1 MDKARV
7 TFGQHKKYDLDY
19 IILSMLESL
28 EGKTNGV
35 LIGDMI
41 NTENNCVISD
51 NEHIKLGSFLGDI
64 VRYD

>member
-7 TFGQHKKYDLDY
+7 TSGQHKKYDLDY

-28 EGKTNGV
+28 AGKTNGV
-35 LIGDMI
+35 LICDI
-41 NTENNCVISD
+41 TNTENDCVIID
-51 NEHIKLGSFLGDI
+51 NEHIKLGSFLGET

>member
-1 MDKARV
+1 MDKAGV
-7 TFGQHKKYDLDY
+7 TFGEHKKYDLAY
-19 IILSMLESL
+19 IILSMPESL
-28 EGKTNGV
+28 KGKTNGV

-41 NTENNCVISD
+41 NTENDCVISD

>member
-1 MDKARV
+1 
-7 TFGQHKKYDLDY
+7 
-19 IILSMLESL
+19 MLESL

-41 NTENNCVISD
+41 NTENDCVISD

-64 VRYD
+64 VRYDW